1 MVSVANSIHKID
13 IFIDVGNTEFGLMQ
27 LLTFNRNTKILLP
40 ESVSVFFGGGN
51 DLCNRDWAI
60 STALSK
66 LLLPYDTA
74 HGCLFNL
81 NSHALFLSS
90 RNSSSSLEMG
100 YGHLLLMTLLTKSI
114 SERVPPIRISLLVPR
129 REKLNQ

>member
-1 MVSVANSIHKID
+1 M
-13 IFIDVGNTEFGLMQ
+13 
-27 LLTFNRNTKILLP
+27 P
-40 ESVSVFFGGGN
+40 ESVSVFFGGGK
-51 DLCNRDWAI
+51 DLCNRVWAI

-66 LLLPYDTA
+66 LLFPYDTA

-100 YGHLLLMTLLTKSI
+100 YGHRLLMTLLTKSI
-114 SERVPPIRISLLVPR
+114 SERDPPIRINLLVPKKKN
-129 REKLNQ
+129 EYNFSQKLFQPLIAKVPIFLETRFIFKSTST